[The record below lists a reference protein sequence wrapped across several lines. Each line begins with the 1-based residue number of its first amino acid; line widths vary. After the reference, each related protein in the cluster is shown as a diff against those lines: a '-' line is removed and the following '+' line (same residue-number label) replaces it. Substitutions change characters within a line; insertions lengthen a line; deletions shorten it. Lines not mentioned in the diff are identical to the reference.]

1 MGGAHNL
8 LYSNDREGEHAPSL
22 YAAQSAGFP
31 AQPALAGDVG
41 TDVCIIGAGFTGLS
55 AALHLAQRGY
65 RVRVLEAH
73 RVGWGASGRNGGQVG
88 SGQRMDQAWLEKRYG
103 NAIARQ
109 YWDVAEDAKALVR
122 QLISEH
128 AIDCHP
134 IDGILHANH
143 RERYVEESHAYAAHL
158 QNHYGY
164 GRIRSVSGEEMRA
177 LIKSDVYFGGD
188 LDEGAFHLDPLA
200 LAQGIGRAALAAG
213 AVIHEASEATDIK
226 KGKRVQVATASG
238 RVTADHLLLA
248 CNGYLGGLEPT
259 IAGKVL
265 PINNFIVTSEPL
277 SGKQRED
284 ILPAR
289 AAVADSKFVVN
300 YFRITHDNRLLFGGG
315 ENYGYRF
322 PADIKSFVRKPM
334 LETFPQMKDVPL
346 SHGWGGTLAI
356 TMKRLPLF
364 ERVSG
369 NILNCSGY
377 SGHGVALATMAGKIA
392 AGAIGGQAERFDLM
406 ANLDTPRFP
415 GGTLLRY
422 PMLIAAMTW
431 FSLRDKF

>member
-41 TDVCIIGAGFTGLS
+41 ADVCIIGAGFTGLS

-103 NAIARQ
+103 NVIARQ

-158 QNHYGY
+158 QNRYGY
-164 GRIRSVSGEEMRA
+164 GRRLVLFAARKCARSSKAMSISAAIWMRVRFILIRWPWRRGSA
-177 LIKSDVYFGGD
+177 
-188 LDEGAFHLDPLA
+188 
-200 LAQGIGRAALAAG
+200 GR
-213 AVIHEASEATDIK
+213 
-226 KGKRVQVATASG
+226 
-238 RVTADHLLLA
+238 
-248 CNGYLGGLEPT
+248 PW
-259 IAGKVL
+259 
-265 PINNFIVTSEPL
+265 PP
-277 SGKQRED
+277 
-284 ILPAR
+284 
-289 AAVADSKFVVN
+289 
-300 YFRITHDNRLLFGGG
+300 
-315 ENYGYRF
+315 
-322 PADIKSFVRKPM
+322 
-334 LETFPQMKDVPL
+334 
-346 SHGWGGTLAI
+346 
-356 TMKRLPLF
+356 
-364 ERVSG
+364 ER
-369 NILNCSGY
+369 
-377 SGHGVALATMAGKIA
+377 
-392 AGAIGGQAERFDLM
+392 
-406 ANLDTPRFP
+406 
-415 GGTLLRY
+415 
-422 PMLIAAMTW
+422 
-431 FSLRDKF
+431 